1 MALLCPGLWKAV
13 EHPIAGEMSARCFV
27 LHTKVSCIIMQTAC
41 WPQGKPRA
49 ELGLEKVA
57 WSLGDCCRVVK
68 SGKEVLA
75 AGQALLDVRGKQL
88 M

>member
-1 MALLCPGLWKAV
+1 M
-13 EHPIAGEMSARCFV
+13 AGEMSARCFALQV
-27 LHTKVSCIIMQTAC
+27 EASCLIMQAVC
-41 WPQGKPRA
+41 WPQGKPRV
-49 ELGLEKVA
+49 ELGLEKLA

-68 SGKEVLA
+68 SGKKVLA